1 MPDRQRLQV
10 IVEGRLQCVYFRAFT
25 RGAAVNLGLTGWVK
39 NRPDGSVEAL
49 IEGEKTAVEKMEQ
62 WFYQGSPHSR
72 VDMVHT
78 TEKPPVGDNTTFEIQ
93 YY

>member
-1 MPDRQRLQV
+1 MSDNKRIHV
-10 IVEGRLQCVYFRAFT
+10 IVEGRVQGVYFRAFT
-25 RGAAVNLGLTGWVK
+25 RDTAVNLGLTGWVK

-72 VDMVHT
+72 VDMVHI
-78 TEKPPVGDNTTFEIQ
+78 TEKPPDGDNTTFEIQ

>member
-1 MPDRQRLQV
+1 MTGNKRLRI
-10 IVEGRLQCVYFRAFT
+10 IVEGRVQGVYFRSFT
-25 RGAAVNLGLTGWVK
+25 RDQAVKLGLTGWVR

-49 IEGEKTAVEKMEQ
+49 VEGDKASVEQMEQ

-78 TEKPPVGDNTTFEIQ
+78 TEEPPVGDNTSFEIQ

>member
-1 MPDRQRLQV
+1 MTGNKRLHI
-10 IVEGRLQCVYFRAFT
+10 IVEGRVPGVYFRAFT
-25 RGAAVNLGLTGWVK
+25 RDQAVKLDLTGWVR

-49 IEGEKTAVEKMEQ
+49 VEGDKASVEQMEQ
-62 WFYQGSPHSR
+62 WLYQGSPHSR

-78 TEKPPVGDNTTFEIQ
+78 TEEPPVGDNTSFEIQ

>member
-1 MPDRQRLQV
+1 MTGNKRLHI
-10 IVEGRLQCVYFRAFT
+10 IVEGRVQGVYFRSFT
-25 RGAAVNLGLTGWVK
+25 RDQAVKLDLTGWVR

-49 IEGEKTAVEKMEQ
+49 VEGDKASVEKMEQ

-78 TEKPPVGDNTTFEIQ
+78 TEEPPVGDNTSFEIQ